1 MTFFLL
7 FDVHIILNGYNASIN
22 YSLTLPL
29 YWCTSIYLIQLVLKQ
44 FCQ

>member
-1 MTFFLL
+1 MVGNPLGNMTFFLL

-29 YWCTSIYLIQLVLKQ
+29 IGAHQ
-44 FCQ
+44 FILYS